1 MRSEQDQSIL
11 DKPNCK
17 CGDCKTLECFLID
30 EVLSEKI
37 WAMAE
42 PRRRHAEDVI
52 KRVGIPL
59 DMKTDTSGRP
69 YKLVLTKS
77 NDLYKTAKNRY
88 LLIGKVLNKLAN
100 I

>member
-1 MRSEQDQSIL
+1 MRNEQDQSIL

-30 EVLSEKI
+30 EALSEKI

-42 PRRRHAEDVI
+42 SRRRHIEDVI
-52 KRVGIPL
+52 KNVGIPL
-59 DMKTDTSGRP
+59 NIKTDTNGRP

-77 NDLYKTAKNRY
+77 SDLYKTAKNRY
-88 LLIGKVLNKLAN
+88 LLIEKVINKLTD